1 MIILTDKGRICVF
14 KLSDFNH
21 ILSDSHWDESQ
32 IKTKLECKEH
42 KIDFVNA
49 CHTYALSKYLIKQND
64 TFRIAAACGKKLLI
78 IDVKNNVCNSCASVK
93 MSQNA
98 SNSNNTNNVT
108 TLSTSNQSNE
118 ANEKREDNIINDFY
132 LKKEIT
138 LSDVPQLI
146 NIVDTF
152 TSEHYI
158 LVGYKNK
165 CELLSERSGESL
177 RQFQFNSLSTIRSIV
192 ELYDNNKLEL
202 LATHNCNSTLLQI
215 EITSTSLFCKLI
227 NFIKDTSEF
236 FKMDETCH
244 TSSTIQ
250 SPSAVKSYFRFQW
263 NSEPNHII
271 CIFPYVIGL
280 SNQSIEIR
288 LLVNGNLVNNITMSN
303 IKLIANKV
311 SDLNYI

>member
-1 MIILTDKGRICVF
+1 MLTDKGRICVF
-14 KLSDFNH
+14 KLSDFNQ

-78 IDVKNNVCNSCASVK
+78 IDARNNVCNSCAVVNMS
-93 MSQNA
+93 SQNGT
-98 SNSNNTNNVT
+98 NSNNTSHVT
-108 TLSTSNQSNE
+108 NQSNE
-118 ANEKREDNIINDFY
+118 TNEKNVENIVNDFY

-138 LSDVPQLI
+138 LSDVPHLI

-152 TSEHYI
+152 TNENYI

-165 CELLSERSGESL
+165 CELLSERTGESL

-202 LATHNCNSTLLQI
+202 LATHNCNS
-215 EITSTSLFCKLI
+215 
-227 NFIKDTSEF
+227 
-236 FKMDETCH
+236 
-244 TSSTIQ
+244 SS
-250 SPSAVKSYFRFQW
+250 SS
-263 NSEPNHII
+263 
-271 CIFPYVIGL
+271 
-280 SNQSIEIR
+280 
-288 LLVNGNLVNNITMSN
+288 
-303 IKLIANKV
+303 
-311 SDLNYI
+311 